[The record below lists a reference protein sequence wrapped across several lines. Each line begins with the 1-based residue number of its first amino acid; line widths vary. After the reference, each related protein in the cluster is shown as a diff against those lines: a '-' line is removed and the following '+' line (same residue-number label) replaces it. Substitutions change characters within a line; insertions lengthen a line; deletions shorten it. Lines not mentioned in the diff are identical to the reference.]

1 VTEERERK
9 MHNKDIH
16 TAQKFDGV
24 LIYTSMKNCLR
35 CDKKFKSFG
44 KQNRICRACKDI
56 LKNRSGEYKLTSQ
69 MPDVDD
75 EVVMTW

>member
-1 VTEERERK
+1 
-9 MHNKDIH
+9 
-16 TAQKFDGV
+16 
-24 LIYTSMKNCLR
+24 MKNCLR